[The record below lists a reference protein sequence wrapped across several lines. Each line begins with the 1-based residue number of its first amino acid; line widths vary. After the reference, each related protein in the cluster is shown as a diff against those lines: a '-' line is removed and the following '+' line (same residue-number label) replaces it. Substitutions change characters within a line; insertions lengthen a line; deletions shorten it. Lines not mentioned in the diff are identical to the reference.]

1 MYNRT
6 TAQAQNEVRRLGKE
20 NIHKIRAVLTK
31 YYGKKT
37 DGDRLRL
44 EEIVSQGYS
53 NKNRTRM
60 KEGDDLVLHIQG
72 FEHILQELLD
82 MIPEDQLSNY
92 LYNKPLEQSKCLAKG
107 LPQGFLKQLQV
118 IKIVNTIGNGKSTS
132 LSDSIGIG
140 KFCNMKFPPYEDFKA
155 LLLALFESELALD
168 DSTSK
173 SYSTRGGRTPM
184 FFSKTSTSINPT
196 GKVSWGCWDCDG
208 DHSRGSDECPPSRLN
223 GFRTSPCTGESR
235 KWQW

>member
-1 MYNRT
+1 
-6 TAQAQNEVRRLGKE
+6 
-20 NIHKIRAVLTK
+20 
-31 YYGKKT
+31 
-37 DGDRLRL
+37 
-44 EEIVSQGYS
+44 
-53 NKNRTRM
+53 M

-168 DSTSK
+168 DSNSK
-173 SYSTRGGRTPM
+173 SDSTRGGRTPM

-208 DHSRGSDECPPSRLN
+208 DHSRGSDECPHPGSMAFAPPHVRERVENGIVVVIDLVIGTTTPATPVQEKEVMARCAGTGSRDFVTTLVVAN
-223 GFRTSPCTGESR
+223 SCTQMAR
-235 KWQW
+235 MVKV